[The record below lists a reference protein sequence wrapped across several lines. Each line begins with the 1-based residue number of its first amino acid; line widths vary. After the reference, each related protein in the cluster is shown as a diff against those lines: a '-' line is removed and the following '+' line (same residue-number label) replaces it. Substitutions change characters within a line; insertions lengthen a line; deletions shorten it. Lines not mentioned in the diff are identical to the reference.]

1 MGIKKLFSFIDL
13 NKLYKVYPL
22 LDELIYDIGLDKE
35 KMLIGVDGCLFYY
48 KYSHSYDNV
57 LIGFFNQILKFLSHK
72 IIPLYIF
79 DGGTIKEKKHTN
91 NIRNKKKIYSKYKIE
106 YIDTILEKNKLES
119 EEEIDLLYKKNKLE
133 KKIIKIN
140 NEKIML
146 IIELLELLNIPYIFS
161 FGEGEYLA
169 KLLNKYNIID
179 MFLSDDTDPI
189 PAGINKI
196 IKFYNNNV
204 YYLDINDIYKNF
216 KINHTQLIDFCILLG
231 TDYFYYNINL
241 SPSQIL
247 ELIIEY
253 KTIENIITILDIKDY
268 DIKIIN
274 SIRNIYNLSPDIEKS
289 LFLNP
294 ENQILSNFNTI
305 INHNDLNYYSNIML
319 EFWEELL
326 EILKL
331 DDDYNKKSLLFKKNI
346 IDFIKSKKINIKNTI
361 KFLKNNVE
369 NLSDDEINN
378 TIYSLEY
385 LNTFGI

>member
-106 YIDTILEKNKLES
+106 YIDTILEKNNLES

-169 KLLNKYNIID
+169 TLLNKYNIID